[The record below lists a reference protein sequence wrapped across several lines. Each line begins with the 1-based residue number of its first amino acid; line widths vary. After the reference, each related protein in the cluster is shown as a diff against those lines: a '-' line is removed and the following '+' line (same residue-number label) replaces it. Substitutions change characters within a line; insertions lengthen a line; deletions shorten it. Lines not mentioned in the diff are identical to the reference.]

1 MEKKEI
7 FKQEFKSYETHL
19 YQDHL
24 VFENYRGYDKSKI
37 RKGIFE
43 LSGESHH
50 DEESFL
56 ENYSNLMCAVTQR
69 NKMIVLEES
78 GDKLSLKLFISVYHR
93 RVGIRFFGKIKN
105 CYFLTVNRRTGDFYV
120 GHILNYQNK
129 RKFTKVIRK
138 NPCNYLGMISEQL
151 SMITSPYKN
160 NLHDGTIKRNLLSQ
174 FSFAL
179 GFHNF
184 PEINY
189 DMNNIELAKSLVRYS
204 LLKKGVKLPNNF
216 NAFIDVQYLEHLPK
230 FNVLKKHNLK
240 FIDAFMSHHGIS
252 GNEIKKNLHVC
263 NHTNIHSLRYTIK
276 YFGYDKVYQNK
287 IILDLLNQPSNNCMY
302 NFPDDFTKS
311 EKEKIFTY
319 FKWQLN
325 GDINQNTLN
334 DHIMYYNQLKTYGEQ
349 VSLNAKTIDDFVTEH
364 ANWSVLISTYKQ
376 GYHVRNYND
385 GFVDNVEQSIYDFSG
400 IEYQPVLL
408 RSSDEYNE
416 ESAYQNNCVRTYI
429 DKCPSVIVSLRNAN
443 GVERGTIEY
452 MLNYDPS
459 KKKLNI
465 KRVQYLGKFNKSLP
479 ESWNHIMEI
488 LDGQVNK
495 ALNSETFE
503 MFMKTQYINN
513 KTVKRKMILKE
524 PNDSQLGQ
532 YYIGLVQW
540 DKTVESSNNFN
551 FNLDF

>member
-160 NLHDGTIKRNLLSQ
+160 NLHDGTIKRNLLSE
-174 FSFAL
+174 FSYAL

-465 KRVQYLGKFNKSLP
+465 TRVQYLGKFNKSLP

-503 MFMKTQYINN
+503 MFTGK
-513 KTVKRKMILKE
+513 
-524 PNDSQLGQ
+524 
-532 YYIGLVQW
+532 
-540 DKTVESSNNFN
+540 
-551 FNLDF
+551 DF